1 MSHDL
6 RTEKGKLLL
15 AALTQL
21 GEHFDSVQIIATGR
35 VGGETFLFHQETGNL
50 YAVQS
55 AVSEVAAKFS
65 GSGAQP
71 DAEEGDDDDE

>member
-35 VGGETFLFHQETGNL
+35 IGGETFLFHQETGNL

-65 GSGAQP
+65 GAQP
-71 DAEEGDDDDE
+71 DAEEDDDDE